1 VCTNYPSRERA
12 EESWKLIGG
21 FIEHFEGFSEH
32 GIFHGIYRAL
42 QGGKHQYHEI
52 KIELGMVSQSLI
64 YRCSRAIRKSAI
76 PEQVL
81 EKHYCFSK
89 TIGSVIT
96 I

>member
-1 VCTNYPSRERA
+1 VTGNSNALIYNNKINLIDNIMCTIN
-12 EESWKLIGG
+12 
-21 FIEHFEGFSEH
+21 
-32 GIFHGIYRAL
+32 GICHGIYRAP

-52 KIELGMVSQSLI
+52 KIELGMVSESLI

-81 EKHYCFSK
+81 EKQYCFSK

-96 I
+96 T